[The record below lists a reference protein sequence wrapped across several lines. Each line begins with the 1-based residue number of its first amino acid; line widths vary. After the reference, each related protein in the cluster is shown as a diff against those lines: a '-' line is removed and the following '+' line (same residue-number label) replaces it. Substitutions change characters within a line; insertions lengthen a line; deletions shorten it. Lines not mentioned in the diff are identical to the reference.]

1 MSPPTQRPGFG
12 WLRWLPGLVL
22 AILTLPIAAGLAG
35 ALLPSFGYHP
45 ALDASGFTLEHW
57 HRLISRPGF
66 LLSGSLCLWVGL
78 ASTALSLMLVI
89 LLLARFH
96 EGYMFWIVRRTL
108 SPLLSVPHVA
118 MAVGLAFVI
127 APSGLIF
134 RIGSMFWARPLLPP
148 DILTVHDRYG
158 LALIG
163 GLVLKEAPF
172 IFLMCLA
179 GLAQIDDRR
188 MRSLA
193 ASMGYSPSL
202 AWLKTVLPRLYPQI
216 RLPVLAVLAYAVS
229 VVDMALILGP
239 TTPPTLAVLTLRWM
253 GEPDL
258 NAQFVGSAAAIAVL
272 LVTVFAIT
280 VWLLGERVVAA
291 VSARWL
297 QGGERQRGERVIS
310 GLAMAGG
317 AIALSFILLSFA
329 SLILWAFAE
338 SWLGARPVPDGFT
351 MHNWLAYAR
360 TFTAPLW
367 NSVVIGVGS
376 ALIGLILVIAVLERD
391 VRAGEAGGSVR
402 ALIYLPLL
410 MPQIAFL
417 PGLQILLL
425 SVGPAESLATTISVH
440 LLFVL
445 PYVYLSL
452 SEPWTHFDARYRQ
465 TALALGA
472 SPNRALFSIRLPMM
486 LRAVLTAFAVGFAI
500 SVGQYLPTL
509 LLASGRLP
517 TITTEAVAIS
527 AGGDRRLVALYA
539 LLQTLLPLIGFGLA
553 GLVPA
558 MVFRNR
564 RKLRLA

>member
-1 MSPPTQRPGFG
+1 MSSTTQRPGF

-22 AILTLPIAAGLAG
+22 GVLIVPIVAGLAG

-45 ALDASGFTLEHW
+45 ALDASGFTLDHW
-57 HRLISRPGF
+57 HRLFARPGF
-66 LLSGSLCLWVGL
+66 LLSAALCLWVGL
-78 ASTALSLMLVI
+78 ASTALSFVLVI

-134 RIGSMFWARPLLPP
+134 RIGSLLWPQPVLPP
-148 DILTVHDRYG
+148 DILTVHDKFG

-179 GLAQIDDRR
+179 GLAQIDDRK

-193 ASMGYSPSL
+193 SSMGYSPSL
-202 AWLKTVLPRLYPQI
+202 AWLKTVLPLLYPQV
-216 RLPVLAVLAYAVS
+216 RLPLLAVLAYAVS

-253 GEPDL
+253 SEPDL
-258 NAQFVGSAAAIAVL
+258 DAQLVGSAAATAVL
-272 LVTVFAIT
+272 ILTLFAISI
-280 VWLLGERVVAA
+280 WLLGETLVASFA
-291 VSARWL
+291 KRWL
-297 QGGERQRGERVIS
+297 EGGERSRGERVIAS
-310 GLAMAGG
+310 LAAAGG
-317 AIALSFILLSFA
+317 AIVLSFILLSCLA
-329 SLILWAFAE
+329 LVLWAFAE
-338 SWLGARPVPDGFT
+338 SWLSARPLPDGFT
-351 MHNWLAYAR
+351 LQNWFAHAG
-360 TFTAPLW
+360 TFAAPLW
-367 NSVVIGVGS
+367 NSVALGVGS
-376 ALIGLILVIAVLERD
+376 ALVALILVVAMLERD
-391 VRAGEAGGSVR
+391 VRAGTTGGPVR
-402 ALIYLPLL
+402 ALIYFPLL

-425 SVGPAESLATTISVH
+425 SVGPAESLITTMCVH

-452 SEPWTHFDARYRQ
+452 SEPWTRFDGRYRQ

-472 SPNRALFSIRLPMM
+472 TPNRALFSIRLPML
-486 LRAVLTAFAVGFAI
+486 LRAVLTALAVGFAI
-500 SVGQYLPTL
+500 SVGLYLPTL

-539 LLQTLLPLIGFGLA
+539 LLQGLLPLIGFFLA
-553 GLVPA
+553 ALVPA

-564 RKLRLA
+564 RRLRLT